1 MKITKIALSIIL
13 LSTGVNVFAD
23 SFPATLEYRKAI
35 TGPGYVLIINTTIK
49 QDIPAALTVKSTAM
63 GTEKKYSINL
73 SSRHANKFGHLEG
86 IPLYPGDEI
95 TLENNYYDALRASVP
110 R

>member
-1 MKITKIALSIIL
+1 MKKIKIVLSVIFLSVWANAL
-13 LSTGVNVFAD
+13 AD
-23 SFPATLEYRKAI
+23 GFPATLAYRKAM

-63 GTEKKYSINL
+63 GTEKRYSINL
-73 SSRHANKFGHLEG
+73 SSRHANEFGHLEG
-86 IPLYPGDEI
+86 VPVYPGDEI
-95 TLENNYYDALRASVP
+95 TLENNYYEALRVLVP